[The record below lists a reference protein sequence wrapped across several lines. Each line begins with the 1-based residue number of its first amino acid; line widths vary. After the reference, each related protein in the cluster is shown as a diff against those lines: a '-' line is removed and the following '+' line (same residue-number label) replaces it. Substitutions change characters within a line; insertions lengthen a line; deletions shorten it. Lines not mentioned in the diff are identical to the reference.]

1 MITKTNRY
9 GEHLSIQEARAIAKE
24 YGVTKLLGSNNKLDK
39 QSDRVQG
46 YILKGLSLA
55 PANLSG
61 YEMCPMR
68 TPDCT
73 KACIGVKSGHNRFN
87 PAKQAK
93 INKTKLF
100 MKASAGFMKL
110 LRHEL
115 GNFVKYCDK
124 QDKVGV
130 VRLNTYSDV
139 VWERKFPAIFE
150 EFDDLQF
157 YDYTKID
164 RRGPMYEANPADW
177 PVNYHLTLS
186 YSGYNWDACQQWL
199 QWGQNVAVVFK
210 DCWDNPLPTEWRGYR
225 VVDGDLD
232 DGRWLED
239 YGVIVGLRTKG
250 SVKNAGPFFADPKKL
265 MVLNNYYKE
274 TK

>member
-1 MITKTNRY
+1 TSRTILNQWRQPMITKTNRY

-177 PVNYHLTLS
+177 PVNYHL
-186 YSGYNWDACQQWL
+186 
-199 QWGQNVAVVFK
+199 
-210 DCWDNPLPTEWRGYR
+210 
-225 VVDGDLD
+225 
-232 DGRWLED
+232 
-239 YGVIVGLRTKG
+239 
-250 SVKNAGPFFADPKKL
+250 
-265 MVLNNYYKE
+265 
-274 TK
+274 